1 MKTTLNFPDDLIRDA
16 KIQAAAEHTTL
27 TRLIVEGLEI
37 RLKSSRYRYCDEL
50 PISAADGGL
59 LSGYTW
65 DQIAKAGKENG
76 EYR

>member
-37 RLKSSRYRYCDEL
+37 RLKSSRYSYCDEL
-50 PISAADGGL
+50 PVSAADGGL
-59 LSGYTW
+59 LNGYPW
-65 DQIAKAGKENG
+65 DQIAKAGEGNG